1 MSDEGQSL
9 SAGWVVAIVFIAL
22 FSVVASYIVVTS
34 WKRRRLKRRAYRS
47 AVAVDDRVSRYYTMD
62 VPLGDVG
69 GVVRN
74 GEFGGATGFS
84 PITPGPVALRDY
96 GRERRYGVA

>member
-1 MSDEGQSL
+1 MSEEGQSL

-34 WKRRRLKRRAYRS
+34 WKRRRIKRRAYRS

-62 VPLGDVG
+62 VPLGEVG
-69 GVVRN
+69 SMSRG
-74 GEFGGATGFS
+74 GEFGGATGYS
-84 PITPGPVALRDY
+84 PITPGPVALRDF